1 MVDAVSA
8 GTSGFDSSD
17 NGATK
22 QNRVPPA
29 QTLGS
34 LLRQRR
40 EAMGVTLAEVEVATR
55 IRQKYLAAIEADDWH
70 LLPGEVVGRGFLR
83 NYSDYLGLE
92 SHEVVDRRR
101 AVTDPGLAAALAST
115 SSGSQ
120 LPPERQVDYRPK
132 EVELKDDGDGVPRGD
147 IRLTPILAILGV
159 VLAVLLVWWVGSRIQ
174 EPMGRAVSGVQSR
187 FERIASRDVPT
198 ATPQLI
204 GIVNSQ
210 NADAASDIVSGEGT
224 GDGSGNGDGPLN
236 SEGSGGGSS
245 EVPSAALLG
254 LMATETPTPEPVT
267 LAPPTTAPTQEA
279 PTSTPPPPT
288 DTPEPVLPTAT
299 LQPTNTFQ
307 APTPEPELPTDTPVP
322 APIVSA
328 PACADQRSVITSPG
342 EGQVVS
348 GVVPILGSAVH
359 ETFDYYKL
367 EFAPGQNAAGG
378 FVYFDGQS
386 SQVSGGQLG
395 VLDTGSLANG
405 PYTIRVITVDQT
417 GNFPPPCQV
426 SVVIQN

>member
-8 GTSGFDSSD
+8 GTSGFESSD
-17 NGATK
+17 NGASK
-22 QNRVPPA
+22 QSRVPPA

-34 LLRQRR
+34 VLRQRR

-101 AVTDPGLAAALAST
+101 AVTDPGLTAALATT
-115 SSGSQ
+115 SSGTR

-132 EVELKDDGDGVPRGD
+132 EVELKDESDGIQRGD
-147 IRLTPILAILGV
+147 IRLTPILSIVGVALV
-159 VLAVLLVWWVGSRIQ
+159 VLFVWWAFGRVQEPASRAFSGIQSRI
-174 EPMGRAVSGVQSR
+174 
-187 FERIASRDVPT
+187 ERMTSRDLAT

-210 NADAASDIVSGEGT
+210 NTSSSD
-224 GDGSGNGDGPLN
+224 SGNGGRPLN
-236 SEGSGGGSS
+236 TDNGDEGNS
-245 EVPSAALLG
+245 EVPAAALLG
-254 LMATETPTPEPVT
+254 LVATDTPTPEPVT
-267 LAPPTTAPTQEA
+267 LAPPTATPIEEPPT
-279 PTSTPPPPT
+279 PTSSPPPT
-288 DTPEPVLPTAT
+288 NTPEIVLPTAT

-307 APTPEPELPTDTPVP
+307 AQEPTPEPELPTDTPVP
-322 APIVSA
+322 EPVVSA
-328 PACADQRSVITSPG
+328 PVCADGSSVITSPG
-342 EGQVVS
+342 VGQVVS
-348 GVVPILGSAVH
+348 GLLPIMGTAASDAL
-359 ETFDYYKL
+359 DYYKL

-386 SQVSGGQLG
+386 TPVSGGQLG
-395 VLDTGSLANG
+395 VIDTRSLANG
-405 PYTIRVITVDQT
+405 AYTIRVTAVDQT
-417 GNFPPPCQV
+417 GNFPPPCTV
-426 SVVIQN
+426 SIVVQN